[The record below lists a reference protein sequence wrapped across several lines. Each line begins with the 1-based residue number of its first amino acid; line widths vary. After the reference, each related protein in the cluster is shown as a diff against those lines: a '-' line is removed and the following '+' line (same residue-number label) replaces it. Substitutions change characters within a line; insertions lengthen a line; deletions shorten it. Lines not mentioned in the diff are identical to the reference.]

1 MGKVVMLVT
10 NACAPDP
17 RVLRQARW
25 LVKAGHQVTVHAF
38 DRGQEHAPLE
48 TVDGVNVVR
57 HHLGVHP
64 YGASFATLRGLRAFR
79 QSALQACEEAS
90 PDLVVCHD
98 ADTLPLAR
106 RLRKKS
112 IATVFD
118 MHDLRHT
125 WAKIGAPNRL
135 DRRFASRWLE
145 QRTRQALPHADLIVT
160 TSGAVAEGGR
170 PGLQQQVEAWGRQ
183 ALVLENR
190 PDEGTF
196 RPATPDGTWR
206 VACLG
211 RVRDLATVDL
221 VVQALTSM
229 PENQRPVLRWAGDG
243 VAAEAARQRL
253 ANADLEVEVEGPF
266 AHEDL
271 DRLHDGV
278 DVSIALYEPS
288 RGNIADGALPVR
300 MFEAAVRGVP
310 SVVNTGVLMGDI
322 ATSEGI
328 GVACTWND
336 ADALVAAL
344 HDARGLTLP
353 ENAGR
358 MPEGMR
364 AAWLEAIEGLLA

>member
-25 LVKAGHQVTVHAF
+25 LVEAGHEVTVHAF
-38 DRGQEHAPLE
+38 DRGQEHPAHE
-48 TVDGVNVVR
+48 SHAGVDVVR
-57 HHLGVHP
+57 HHLGMHP
-64 YGASFATLRGLRAFR
+64 YGASFATLRGLRKFR
-79 QSALQACEEAS
+79 QSALRACEETT

-106 RLRKKS
+106 KLRKTG

-118 MHDLRHT
+118 MHDLHHT
-125 WAKIGAPNRL
+125 WAKIGAAQRL
-135 DRRFASRWLE
+135 DRRLASRWLE
-145 QRTRQALPHADLIVT
+145 QRTRQGLPHADLVVT
-160 TSGAVAEGGR
+160 TSGAITKGGR
-170 PGLQQQVEAWGRQ
+170 PGLQQQVEAWGRD

-196 RPATPDGTWR
+196 RSALPDDTWR
-206 VACLG
+206 VGCFG

-221 VVQALTSM
+221 VIQALSSM
-229 PENQRPVLRWAGDG
+229 PEDQRPVLRWAGDG
-243 VAAEAARQRL
+243 VAAEAARRRL
-253 ANADLEVEVEGPF
+253 ADSGLKVEVEGAF
-266 AHEDL
+266 VHEDL

-278 DVSIALYEPS
+278 DVALAIYDPG

-310 SVVNTGVLMGDI
+310 SVVNAGVLMGDI
-322 ATSEGI
+322 ASKEAIGI
-328 GVACTWND
+328 TCAWND
-336 ADALVAAL
+336 AKSLVAAL
-344 HDARGLTLP
+344 NDARGLAVP
-353 ENAGR
+353 EGAGR

-364 AAWLEAIEGLLA
+364 QTWLEAIEGLLG

>member
-1 MGKVVMLVT
+1 M
-10 NACAPDP
+10 
-17 RVLRQARW
+17 
-25 LVKAGHQVTVHAF
+25 
-38 DRGQEHAPLE
+38 
-48 TVDGVNVVR
+48 
-57 HHLGVHP
+57 
-64 YGASFATLRGLRAFR
+64 
-79 QSALQACEEAS
+79 
-90 PDLVVCHD
+90 VCHD

-106 RLRKKS
+106 RLRKKG

-253 ANADLEVEVEGPF
+253 ANADLEVEVEGAF

-278 DVSIALYEPS
+278 DVSIALYDPS

-344 HDARGLTLP
+344 HDARGLTVP

>member
-1 MGKVVMLVT
+1 MGKVAMLVT

-25 LVKAGHQVTVHAF
+25 LVEAGHEVTVHAF
-38 DRGQEHAPLE
+38 DRRQEHPPLDE
-48 TVDGVNVVR
+48 VDGVTVVR
-57 HHLGVHP
+57 HHLGQHT
-64 YGASFATLRGLRAFR
+64 YGASFATLRGLRQFR
-79 QSALQACEEAS
+79 QSALRACEETT

-106 RLRKKS
+106 RLRKVG

-135 DRRFASRWLE
+135 DRRLASRWLE
-145 QRTRQALPHADLIVT
+145 QRTRQGLPHADLVVT
-160 TSGAVAEGGR
+160 TSGALSKGGH
-170 PGLQQQVEAWGRQ
+170 PGLQQQVEVWGRDAQ
-183 ALVLENR
+183 VLENR
-190 PDEGTF
+190 PNDGSF
-196 RPATPDGTWR
+196 RSATPDDTWR

-221 VVQALTSM
+221 VIQAISSM
-229 PENQRPVLRWAGDG
+229 PEDQRPVLRWAGDG

-253 ANADLEVEVEGPF
+253 AESGLEVEVEGAF
-266 AHEDL
+266 AHDDL

-278 DVSIALYEPS
+278 DVAIALYDPR

-310 SVVNTGVLMGDI
+310 SVVNADVLMGEL
-322 ATSEGI
+322 ASKEGF
-328 GVACTWND
+328 GAACAWND
-336 ADALVAAL
+336 AEALVAAL
-344 HDARGLTLP
+344 HNARSLAVPDG
-353 ENAGR
+353 AGR
-358 MPEGMR
+358 MPEAMR
-364 AAWLEAIEGLLA
+364 AGWLEAIEGLLA

>member
-1 MGKVVMLVT
+1 MGHVVMLVT

-25 LVKAGHQVTVHAF
+25 LVQAGHEVTVHAF

-64 YGASFATLRGLRAFR
+64 YGASFATLRGLRRFR
-79 QSALQACEEAS
+79 QSALRACRETAV
-90 PDLVVCHD
+90 DVVVCHD

-106 RLRKKS
+106 TLRKQGV
-112 IATVFD
+112 ATVFD

-125 WAKIGAPNRL
+125 WAKIGAPHRL
-135 DRRFASRWLE
+135 DRRLASRWLE
-145 QRTRQALPHADLIVT
+145 QRTRQSLPHADLIVT

-170 PGLQQQVEAWGRQ
+170 PGLQQQVEAWGRS

-190 PDEGTF
+190 PEAGASRAAVTDS
-196 RPATPDGTWR
+196 TWR

-221 VVQALTSM
+221 LIQALASM
-229 PENQRPVLRWAGDG
+229 PEDQRPVLRWAGDG
-243 VAAEAARQRL
+243 VAAEAARARL
-253 ANADLEVEVEGPF
+253 ADAGLEVEVEGAF

-278 DVSIALYEPS
+278 DVALALYDPI

-310 SVVNTGVLMGDI
+310 SVVNGGVLMGDI
-322 ATSEGI
+322 ATSEGL
-328 GVACTWND
+328 GVACTWDD
-336 ADALVAAL
+336 ANALVAAL
-344 HDARGLTLP
+344 NEARTLTVPDGAGL
-353 ENAGR
+353 

-364 AAWLEAIEGLLA
+364 ASWLEAVERLMA

>member
-1 MGKVVMLVT
+1 MGHAVMLVT

-25 LVKAGHQVTVHAF
+25 LVQAGHEVTVHAF

-64 YGASFATLRGLRAFR
+64 YGASFATLRGLRRFR
-79 QSALQACEEAS
+79 QSALRACRETAV
-90 PDLVVCHD
+90 DVVVCHD

-106 RLRKKS
+106 TLRKQGV
-112 IATVFD
+112 ATVFD

-125 WAKIGAPNRL
+125 WAKIGAPHRL
-135 DRRFASRWLE
+135 DRRLASRWLE
-145 QRTRQALPHADLIVT
+145 QRTRQGLPHADLIVT

-190 PDEGTF
+190 PEAGTS
-196 RPATPDGTWR
+196 RAAVTDSTWR

-221 VVQALTSM
+221 LIQALASM
-229 PENQRPVLRWAGDG
+229 PEDQRPVLRWAGDG
-243 VAAEAARQRL
+243 VAAEAARARL
-253 ANADLEVEVEGPF
+253 ADAGLEVEVEGAF

-278 DVSIALYEPS
+278 DVALALYDPN
-288 RGNIADGALPVR
+288 RGNISDGALPVR
-300 MFEAAVRGVP
+300 MFEAAARGVP
-310 SVVNTGVLMGDI
+310 SVVNAGVLMGDI
-322 ATSEGI
+322 ATSEGL
-328 GVACTWND
+328 GVACPWDD

-344 HDARGLTLP
+344 NEARTLTVPDGAGL
-353 ENAGR
+353 

-364 AAWLEAIEGLLA
+364 TSWLEAVERLMA

>member
-1 MGKVVMLVT
+1 MGHVVMLVT

-25 LVKAGHQVTVHAF
+25 LVQAGHEVTVHAF

-64 YGASFATLRGLRAFR
+64 YGASFATLRGLRRFR
-79 QSALQACEEAS
+79 QSALRACRETNL
-90 PDLVVCHD
+90 DLVVCHD

-106 RLRKKS
+106 TLRKQGV
-112 IATVFD
+112 ATVFD

-125 WAKIGAPNRL
+125 WAKIGAPRRL
-135 DRRFASRWLE
+135 DRRLASRWLE
-145 QRTRQALPHADLIVT
+145 QRTRQGLPHADLIVT
-160 TSGAVAEGGR
+160 TSGANAEDAH
-170 PGLQQQVEAWGRQ
+170 PGLQQQVEAWGRS

-190 PDEGTF
+190 PEAGSYRAAVADN
-196 RPATPDGTWR
+196 TWR

-211 RVRDLATVDL
+211 RVRDLATVEL
-221 VVQALTSM
+221 LIQALASM
-229 PENQRPVLRWAGDG
+229 PEDQRPVLRWAGDG
-243 VAAEAARQRL
+243 VAAEAARARL
-253 ANADLEVEVEGPF
+253 ADAGLEVEVEGTF

-278 DVSIALYEPS
+278 DVALALYDPI
-288 RGNIADGALPVR
+288 RGNITDGALPVR

-310 SVVNTGVLMGDI
+310 SVVNAGMLMGDI
-322 ATSEGI
+322 ATSEGF
-328 GVACTWND
+328 GVACPWDD
-336 ADALVAAL
+336 ANALVAAL
-344 HDARGLTLP
+344 NEARTLIVPDSAGL
-353 ENAGR
+353 

-364 AAWLEAIEGLLA
+364 ASWLEAVERLMA

>member
-1 MGKVVMLVT
+1 MGQVAMLVT

-25 LVKAGHQVTVHAF
+25 LVEAGHEVTVHAF
-38 DRGQEHAPLE
+38 DRGQEHAPQE
-48 TVDGVNVVR
+48 DVNGVNVVR
-57 HHLGVHP
+57 HHLGEHP

-79 QSALQACEEAS
+79 QSALRACEEAT

-106 RLRKKS
+106 RLQKRGVK
-112 IATVFD
+112 TVFD

-125 WAKIGAPNRL
+125 WARIGAPNRL
-135 DRRFASRWLE
+135 DRRLASRWLE
-145 QRTRQALPHADLIVT
+145 QRTRQGLPYADLIVT
-160 TSGAVAEGGR
+160 TSGAIATDGR

-190 PDEGTF
+190 PERGSF
-196 RPATPDGTWR
+196 RAAASDGTWR

-211 RVRDLATVDL
+211 RIRDLETVEL
-221 VVQALTSM
+221 VIQALSLM
-229 PENQRPVLRWAGDG
+229 PEDQRPVLRWAGDG

-253 ANADLEVEVEGPF
+253 SESGLKVELEAGF
-266 AHEDL
+266 GHDDL

-278 DVSIALYEPS
+278 DVALALYDPS

-310 SVVNTGVLMGDI
+310 SVVNAGVLMGEV
-322 ATSEGI
+322 ATREGF
-328 GVACTWND
+328 GVACAWKD
-336 ADALVAAL
+336 AEALVAAL
-344 HDARGLTLP
+344 EHARNLAVPGG
-353 ENAGR
+353 AGQ
-358 MPEGMR
+358 MPEAMQH
-364 AAWLEAIEGLLA
+364 AWLAAIEGLLA

>member
-1 MGKVVMLVT
+1 MGRVVMLVT

-25 LVKAGHQVTVHAF
+25 LVEAGHEVTVHAF
-38 DRGQEHAPLE
+38 DRAEEHAPLE
-48 TVDGVNVVR
+48 DIAGVRVVR
-57 HHLGVHP
+57 HHLGPHP
-64 YGASFATLRGLRAFR
+64 YGASFATLRGLRRFR
-79 QSALQACEEAS
+79 QSALRACDDTAI
-90 PDLVVCHD
+90 DMVVCHD

-106 RLRKKS
+106 PLKKKGV
-112 IATVFD
+112 ATVFD

-125 WAKIGAPNRL
+125 WAKIGAPHRL
-135 DRRFASRWLE
+135 DRRLASRWLE
-145 QRTRQALPHADLIVT
+145 QRTRQGLPHADLIVT
-160 TSGAVAEGGR
+160 TSGAVIEGGS

-190 PDEGTF
+190 PDEGTS

-229 PENQRPVLRWAGDG
+229 QEDQRPVLRWAGDG

-253 ANADLEVEVEGPF
+253 ADSGLEVEVEGAF
-266 AHEDL
+266 THEDL

-278 DVSIALYEPS
+278 DVALALYDPS

-310 SVVNTGVLMGDI
+310 SVVNADVLMAELAD
-322 ATSEGI
+322 AEGF
-328 GVACTWND
+328 GVPCIWND
-336 ADALVAAL
+336 VDALVAAL
-344 HDARGLTLP
+344 SHARNLVVP
-353 ENAGR
+353 ERAGK
-358 MPEGMR
+358 MPDGMR
-364 AAWLEAIEGLLA
+364 ASWLEAIEQLMV

>member
-1 MGKVVMLVT
+1 MGHVVMLVT

-25 LVKAGHQVTVHAF
+25 LVQAGHEVTVHAF

-64 YGASFATLRGLRAFR
+64 YGASFATLRGLRRFR
-79 QSALQACEEAS
+79 QSALRACRETNL
-90 PDLVVCHD
+90 DLVVCHD

-106 RLRKKS
+106 TLRKQGVS
-112 IATVFD
+112 TVFD

-125 WAKIGAPNRL
+125 WAKIGAPRRL
-135 DRRFASRWLE
+135 DRRLASRWLE
-145 QRTRQALPHADLIVT
+145 QRTRQGLPHADLIVT
-160 TSGAVAEGGR
+160 TSGAYAEGAH
-170 PGLQQQVEAWGRQ
+170 PGLQQQVEAWGRS

-190 PDEGTF
+190 PEAGSYRAAVADN
-196 RPATPDGTWR
+196 TWR

-221 VVQALTSM
+221 LIQALASM
-229 PENQRPVLRWAGDG
+229 PEDQRPVLRWAGDG
-243 VAAEAARQRL
+243 VAAEAARARL
-253 ANADLEVEVEGPF
+253 ADAGLEVEVEGIF

-278 DVSIALYEPS
+278 DVALALYDPV
-288 RGNIADGALPVR
+288 RGNITDGALPVR

-310 SVVNTGVLMGDI
+310 SVVNAGMLMGDI
-322 ATSEGI
+322 ATSEGF
-328 GVACTWND
+328 GVACPWDD
-336 ADALVAAL
+336 ANALVAAL
-344 HDARGLTLP
+344 NQARTLTVPDGAGL
-353 ENAGR
+353 

-364 AAWLEAIEGLLA
+364 ASWLEAVERLMA

>member
-1 MGKVVMLVT
+1 MGHVVMLVT

-25 LVKAGHQVTVHAF
+25 LVQASHEVTVHAF

-48 TVDGVNVVR
+48 TVDGVTVVR
-57 HHLGVHP
+57 HHLGNHP
-64 YGASFATLRGLRAFR
+64 YGASFATLRGLRRFR
-79 QSALQACEEAS
+79 QSALRACRETAL
-90 PDLVVCHD
+90 DLVVCHD

-106 RLRKKS
+106 TLRKQGV
-112 IATVFD
+112 ATVFD

-125 WAKIGAPNRL
+125 WAKIGAPHRL
-135 DRRFASRWLE
+135 DRRLASRWLE
-145 QRTRQALPHADLIVT
+145 QRTRQALPHANLIVT

-211 RVRDLATVDL
+211 RVRDLATLDL
-221 VVQALTSM
+221 LVQALTSM
-229 PENQRPVLRWAGDG
+229 PEDQRPVLRWAGDG
-243 VAAEAARQRL
+243 VAAEAARARL
-253 ANADLEVEVEGPF
+253 ADAGLEVEVEGAF

-278 DVSIALYEPS
+278 DVALALYDPS
-288 RGNIADGALPVR
+288 RGNITDGALPVR

-310 SVVNTGVLMGDI
+310 SVVNAGVLMGDI

-328 GVACTWND
+328 GVACPWDD

-344 HDARGLTLP
+344 NEARTLTVPDGAGL
-353 ENAGR
+353 

-364 AAWLEAIEGLLA
+364 ASWLEAVERLMA

>member
-1 MGKVVMLVT
+1 M
-10 NACAPDP
+10 
-17 RVLRQARW
+17 
-25 LVKAGHQVTVHAF
+25 
-38 DRGQEHAPLE
+38 
-48 TVDGVNVVR
+48 
-57 HHLGVHP
+57 
-64 YGASFATLRGLRAFR
+64 
-79 QSALQACEEAS
+79 
-90 PDLVVCHD
+90 
-98 ADTLPLAR
+98 
-106 RLRKKS
+106 
-112 IATVFD
+112 
-118 MHDLRHT
+118 
-125 WAKIGAPNRL
+125 
-135 DRRFASRWLE
+135 
-145 QRTRQALPHADLIVT
+145 
-160 TSGAVAEGGR
+160 
-170 PGLQQQVEAWGRQ
+170 
-183 ALVLENR
+183 
-190 PDEGTF
+190 
-196 RPATPDGTWR
+196 
-206 VACLG
+206 ACLG

-243 VAAEAARQRL
+243 VAAEAARHRL
-253 ANADLEVEVEGPF
+253 ADSGLEVDVEGAF

-278 DVSIALYEPS
+278 DVSIALYDPS

-310 SVVNTGVLMGDI
+310 SVVNTGVLMGDV

-344 HDARGLTLP
+344 HDARGLTVP